1 MADTHEC
8 DQEMEHH
15 FVRNRFV
22 PIRRVSFSNI
32 YSSIRYLLCVCSLFI
47 RSLLLSL
54 RLFAFSFPF
63 KCCTITF

>member
-47 RSLLLSL
+47 RSL
-54 RLFAFSFPF
+54 
-63 KCCTITF
+63 